1 MLLRQDPFREL
12 DRWTQ
17 QAWGPTTR
25 PAVMP
30 MDAFRHGDDF
40 VVKFD
45 LPGIDPSTIDLT
57 VEQNTLTVKAER
69 RWKPKDEDEVLISE
83 RPQGSFSRQVF
94 LGEGLDVD
102 NIRASYEHGVL
113 SLDIPVRE
121 SVKPRRVEI
130 TVGDERP
137 AIATQAS

>member
-17 QAWGPTTR
+17 QVWGPTTR

-30 MDAFRHGDDF
+30 MDAYRHGDDF
-40 VVKFD
+40 IVNFD

-69 RWKPKDEDEVLISE
+69 RWMPKDEDEVLISE

-94 LGEGLDVD
+94 LGEGLDID
-102 NIRASYEHGVL
+102 NIHASYEHGVL

-130 TVGDERP
+130 AVGDDRP
-137 AIATQAS
+137 VLSTQAS

>member
-17 QAWGPTTR
+17 QVWGPTTR
-25 PAVMP
+25 SAAMP
-30 MDAFRHGDDF
+30 MDAYRHADDF
-40 VVKFD
+40 IVSFD

-69 RWKPKDEDEVLISE
+69 RWTPNDDDEVLISE

-94 LGEGLDVD
+94 LGEGLDID
-102 NIRASYEHGVL
+102 NIHASYEHGVL

-130 TVGDERP
+130 AVVDERP
-137 AIATQAS
+137 ALASQAS